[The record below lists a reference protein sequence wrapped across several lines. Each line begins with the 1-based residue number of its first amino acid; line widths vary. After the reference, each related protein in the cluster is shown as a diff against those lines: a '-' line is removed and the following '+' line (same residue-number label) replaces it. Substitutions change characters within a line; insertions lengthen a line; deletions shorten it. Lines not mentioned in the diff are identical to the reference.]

1 MPAIMGRGSVASDMG
16 MVSFDAVVEMQV
28 VLTILAIV
36 LATDVDCAR
45 GGRVTIRNAGFGFV
59 VKSQCVQ
66 G

>member
-1 MPAIMGRGSVASDMG
+1 MG

-45 GGRVTIRNAGFGFV
+45 GGRVTECGFWF
-59 VKSQCVQ
+59 CC
-66 G
+66 